1 MEEFTSP
8 AKIDDLKLR
17 LMEMKT
23 TLDNVLSNTNET
35 VENTVSPEKLA
46 EIKNLV
52 ASLEKDV
59 LNLGSTITKEDRP
72 EDEELPLEGELP
84 PKEIPEKEKKDKK

>member
-1 MEEFTSP
+1 
-8 AKIDDLKLR
+8 
-17 LMEMKT
+17 MKS
-23 TLDNVLSNTNET
+23 TLDSVLSNTGDA

-84 PKEIPEKEKKDKK
+84 PKEIPEKEGKAKDKK